1 MKHKNISRTRQGY
14 YIVIIRRTIDGK
26 EVTANQ
32 NFRTLE
38 EAIAGRDQILKNFE
52 ETGVLK
58 NLKEQNKLHNI
69 HKVGQAYHVD
79 VVRTIDGE
87 QVRIYE
93 NYRTL
98 EDAITARDYILD
110 VYKRT
115 GKLVNYMIGKDRAI
129 YNASQRLNV
138 EFEDIIV
145 TREGRNHR
153 RSYRIGFYCKN
164 CDKPVATDGQ
174 DSPVYRDLLC
184 QTCRTD
190 EIEERNQRILDQVY
204 EETGSYRIKNICWTE
219 SHGRFKLDLQRHK
232 EHLIVEIKDLDRLL
246 RIKEFALSFYDTYR
260 RLPSREEVAEAE
272 RSGEF

>member
-1 MKHKNISRTRQGY
+1 MKHKNISRTPQGY
-14 YIVIIRRTIDGK
+14 YIVIIRCTVDGK

-87 QVRIYE
+87 RVRIYE

-129 YNASQRLNV
+129 YNASKRLNV
-138 EFEDIIV
+138 DFEDIIV
-145 TREGRNHR
+145 TYDSRKGCH
-153 RSYRIGFYCKN
+153 SHGIGFYCKN
-164 CDKPVATDGQ
+164 CSKPVITNGQ

-204 EETGSYRIKNICWTE
+204 EETGSYRIRNICWIE

-246 RIKEFALSFYDTYR
+246 RIKAFALSFYDTYR
-260 RLPSREEVAEAE
+260 RLPSREEVIEAE